1 MMMIMEEKFLL
12 AFTIILITADMSM
25 DTWPGK
31 PFAHMPDWSPALTTI
46 QIIDYVI
53 IIMRTVSQRVS
64 FHF

>member
-1 MMMIMEEKFLL
+1 MMIMEEKFLL
-12 AFTIILITADMSM
+12 AFTIILITADTSM
-25 DTWPGK
+25 DTWPGR
-31 PFAHMPDWSPALTTI
+31 PFTHMPDWSPALTTI